1 MKSFDAEKLND
12 LIDAF
17 EARGYDQSPVA
28 IAIDTYTGLLKA
40 GFSEPEAME
49 LTSLICENFYR
60 DKEVAR

>member
-1 MKSFDAEKLND
+1 MKRFDEDKLND

-28 IAIDTYTGLLKA
+28 LAIDSYVGLLNA

-49 LTSLICENFYR
+49 LSSLICENFYR
-60 DKEVAR
+60 DKEVGQ